1 VGLGPSPILFLLV
14 SCDVKVMI
22 GYGSGDQV
30 PRVKLMPLEEV
41 LALFSRQQQQQQQQ
55 QQASTATDGT
65 LGGKVSGKLTAN
77 TLSPRAQAAAK
88 AAVAAV
94 VEAIGVLPATA
105 AASAG

>member
-1 VGLGPSPILFLLV
+1 MGLGPSPILFLLV
-14 SCDVKVMI
+14 SCDLKVMI

-41 LALFSRQQQQQQQQ
+41 LALFSPQQQQQ

-77 TLSPRAQAAAK
+77 SLSPRAQAAAN

-94 VEAIGVLPATA
+94 EEAIGVLPATA